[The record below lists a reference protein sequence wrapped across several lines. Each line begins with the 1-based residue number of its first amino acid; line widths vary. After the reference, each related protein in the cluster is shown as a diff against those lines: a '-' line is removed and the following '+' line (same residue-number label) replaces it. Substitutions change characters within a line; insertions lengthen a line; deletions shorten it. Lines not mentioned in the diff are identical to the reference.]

1 MGLKDRF
8 EHLLGLGVGDEPRR
22 VAVEAA
28 GKRVDRAVVSTPGA
42 RVRIVR
48 PADPGELQRV
58 LLWCLRRGVP
68 VQLAEGPAGLFL
80 DGRPIE
86 PAALRAALDR

>member
-22 VAVEAA
+22 VAVGAA
-28 GKRVDRAVVSTPGA
+28 RKRVDRVVASTPGA

-58 LLWCLRRGVP
+58 LLWCLRQGIP
-68 VQLAEGPAGLFL
+68 VELAEGPAGLFL
-80 DGRPIE
+80 DARPIE
-86 PAALRAALDR
+86 PAALRAALGR